1 MKRYDAQNA
10 QKDKEYT
17 MARSEMIFMC
27 QRGSKLNHSGPIG
40 LVTDGH
46 TLPVAFKDTG
56 DCEDLGFRACWESQ
70 ACIDD
75 FFATLRI
82 ETQNAPG
89 LYYVCAVFDHED
101 DDEDDWEHLADMS
114 CEHMAGAGFDGTM
127 KQIIN
132 DAGYGDCATNKWRW
146 A

>member
-1 MKRYDAQNA
+1 
-10 QKDKEYT
+10 
-17 MARSEMIFMC
+17 MAKSEMIFMC
-27 QRGSKLNHSGPIG
+27 QRGSKLNHSGHVG
-40 LVTDGH
+40 LVMEGH

-56 DCEDLGFRACWESQ
+56 DCEDIGFKACWDAQ

-89 LYYVCAVFDHED
+89 MYYICAVFDHD
-101 DDEDDWEHLADMS
+101 DDADDEGWEHLADMS
-114 CEHMAGAGFDGTM
+114 CEHLSSMGDMILQVCDQAE
-127 KQIIN
+127 
-132 DAGYGDCATNKWRW
+132 YGKKDTNKWHW